1 MHVDG
6 FRFDLAAVLGRKEG
20 FFQKSASFFDAISQ
34 DPVLNRV
41 KLIAEPWDMST
52 YQVGN
57 FPIDWCEWNGKFRDT
72 MRKFGKGDSGQV
84 RDLGYRLTGS
94 ADLYGEDG
102 RSPYNSINFITCH
115 DGFTLNDLVSYNVKH
130 NEANRENN
138 NDGTNE
144 NNSWNCGAEGET
156 NDIAV
161 ISLRKQLVKNY
172 VCCLLFSS
180 GIPMILG
187 GDEFLRT
194 QQGNNN
200 AYCQDNEI
208 NWISW
213 EHAKKNVDILE
224 FFKKAI
230 VFTRHYGVLQRR
242 KFFQGLDLDDDSLAD
257 ITWYGKDLAKPAWDD
272 PELRTLCCQ
281 IDGGEEKSDNGD
293 YHLFFI
299 LNADFNPHRI
309 KIPPLKDGKRWYRAI
324 DTSLRGGEDFF
335 PPGEELLLIPSDYYP
350 ASPRSTVVLVG
361 K

>member
-1 MHVDG
+1 
-6 FRFDLAAVLGRKEG
+6 
-20 FFQKSASFFDAISQ
+20 
-34 DPVLNRV
+34 
-41 KLIAEPWDMST
+41 MST

-72 MRKFGKGDSGQV
+72 LRKFWKGNPGQI

-144 NNSWNCGAEGET
+144 NNSWNCGAEGT
-156 NDIAV
+156 TDDIR
-161 ISLRKQLVKNY
+161 IINLRKQLIKNY
-172 VCCLLFSS
+172 VCHLLFSS

-187 GDEFLRT
+187 GDEFMRT
-194 QQGNNN
+194 QRGNSN

-208 NWISW
+208 SW
-213 EHAKKNVDILE
+213 FHWDYVKKNGDIVE

-230 VFTRHYGVLQRR
+230 VFTRHYAVLQQR
-242 KFFQGLDLDDDSLAD
+242 KFFQGLDLDDDSFAD
-257 ITWYGKDLAKPAWDD
+257 ITWYGTDLEKPAWDN
-272 PELRTLCCQ
+272 PELRTLSYQ

-299 LNADFNPHRI
+299 LNADSNAHKV
-309 KIPPLKDGKRWYRAI
+309 KIPSPREGKRWYRAI
-324 DTSLRGGEDFF
+324 DTSLRSGEDFF
-335 PPGEELLLIPSDYYP
+335 PPGEELLLIPSDDYS